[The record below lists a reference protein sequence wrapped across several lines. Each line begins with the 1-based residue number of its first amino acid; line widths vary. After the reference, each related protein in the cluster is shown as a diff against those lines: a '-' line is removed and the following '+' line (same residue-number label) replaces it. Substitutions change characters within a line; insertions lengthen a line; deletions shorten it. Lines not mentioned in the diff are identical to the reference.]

1 MFPDPHEWNLCTVD
15 QKILKSSTQKT
26 REIKLGTQFRDIFF
40 VWNLN
45 AKIQKKIREIDTFPT
60 FTTFLVY
67 S

>member
-26 REIKLGTQFRDIFF
+26 REIRLGTQFRDIFF

-45 AKIQKKIREIDTFPT
+45 AKIQKKNP
-60 FTTFLVY
+60 
-67 S
+67 